1 MKSKVTT
8 PRPLFP
14 KPVRR
19 FPLALKLSPKARK
32 CIFHQG
38 SIKQFAKQSNANE
51 LMSTSQTLEKYFSSP
66 FRLAD
71 FKQEEGMEM
80 LAAVEREM
88 QRGSRNIAKFSPQIP
103 RPKNPLGK
111 LFAAGLDQFSLGMKS
126 CMRESLESLA
136 TEGSFK
142 GCRV

>member
-51 LMSTSQTLEKYFSSP
+51 LMSTSQTLEK
-66 FRLAD
+66 LAD